1 MVIVAALLGSAAGCA
16 DSSGGSELSRDA
28 QLSKAPDVSFQQVGI
43 DEVGDHLEA
52 AVAGTRTLGVRL
64 LAPSYAQGH
73 VDNVVV
79 SPFSARVALAMV
91 RAGAGGTTAHE
102 LDSALGTT
110 DPKTFAALIG
120 QFDALKGD
128 PGKVDQQ
135 NPPNPPV
142 LNQAAAAFID
152 HTLPVGERYLKTLAS
167 SYDTGVYPV
176 DFASGQ
182 ARSAINQWLAVNTGG
197 LIDSTPTDDNSDTRM
212 SLLSTVFLAAAW
224 AHPFSPGSTGQASF
238 TRADGSVVQADL
250 MHQTT
255 TGRLVSTVSYVA
267 AQLPYGGGLAMQIV
281 VPTEKGATSEGAST
295 IASVAT
301 DTVLSKVAADL
312 HAARDESVTFT
323 LPRWSVT
330 DSLDL
335 KPVLTQMGITTMF
348 TADADLDEINPSVMV
363 NAVAQDST
371 ITVGEKGTVAAS
383 ATQVDMMPT
392 MLPPGPA
399 IVADHPFVYQ
409 IVDTATGLPLFMGV
423 LADPSA

>member
-1 MVIVAALLGSAAGCA
+1 MGIPSTLVRWTVRTTALRMVIVAALLGSAAGCA

-52 AVAGTRTLGVRL
+52 AVAGTRTLGARL

-142 LNQAAAAFID
+142 LNQAASAFID
-152 HTLPVGERYLKTLAS
+152 HTLPVGERYLTTLAS

-238 TRADGSVVQADL
+238 TRAHGSVVQADL

-255 TGRLVSTVSYVA
+255 MCRLVSTDSYVA

-281 VPTEKGATSEGAST
+281 VPTEKGATREGAST

-301 DTVLSKVAADL
+301 DTVLSKVAANL

-330 DSLDL
+330 DLLDL
-335 KPVLTQMGITTMF
+335 NRCSPRWGSPRCSPPMLI
-348 TADADLDEINPSVMV
+348 
-363 NAVAQDST
+363 ST
-371 ITVGEKGTVAAS
+371 RSIRR
-383 ATQVDMMPT
+383 
-392 MLPPGPA
+392 
-399 IVADHPFVYQ
+399 
-409 IVDTATGLPLFMGV
+409 
-423 LADPSA
+423 